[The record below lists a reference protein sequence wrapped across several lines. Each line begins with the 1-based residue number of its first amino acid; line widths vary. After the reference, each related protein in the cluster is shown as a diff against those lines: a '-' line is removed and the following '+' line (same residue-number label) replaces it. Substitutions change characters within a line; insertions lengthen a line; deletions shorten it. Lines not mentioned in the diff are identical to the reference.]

1 MDVVEGIFD
10 RGYISPH
17 FITNPDKMEVSF
29 ENAYVL
35 LYDGRL
41 SSMNDLLPIL
51 EGVSQ
56 QSKPLVL
63 IMKDDLEGDVL
74 GTLVVNKMR
83 GNLQVC
89 GIKSPG
95 FGDRKKEMMQDIAV
109 LTGGTFI
116 TSELGYKIE
125 EVGLEVL
132 GTTEKITISKDTTT
146 IVNGGGTVDDI
157 TTRIEQIKNQ
167 IETSNSDYDKEKLQE
182 RLAKLSGGVA
192 RSLHRCRF

>member
-1 MDVVEGIFD
+1 
-10 RGYISPH
+10 
-17 FITNPDKMEVSF
+17 
-29 ENAYVL
+29 
-35 LYDGRL
+35 
-41 SSMNDLLPIL
+41 
-51 EGVSQ
+51 
-56 QSKPLVL
+56 
-63 IMKDDLEGDVL
+63 
-74 GTLVVNKMR
+74 MR

-132 GTTEKITISKDTTT
+132 GTAEKITISKDTTT

-182 RLAKLSGGVA
+182 RLVKTKWWSCMFFTSVQVLKLN
-192 RSLHRCRF
+192 